1 VLGSGSH
8 RPFNIVKIGSSD
20 AASGD
25 EATDDGTDDTNN
37 EAREA
42 EESTEAVNGH
52 GADEAFARHGQ

>member
-8 RPFNIVKIGSSD
+8 RPVTIARIASSD

-25 EATDDGTDDTNN
+25 EATDDRTDDTKN

-52 GADEAFARHGQ
+52 GPDEAFARHGQ